1 MKNYS
6 FKMAVNKKVKM
17 KNVDQ
22 KKAAIASK
30 KEKEVPTAT
39 ASDFDPYHILKAP
52 LSTEKAIRSIE
63 FENKLTFVVNPE
75 ATKQE
80 VKKAV
85 EVLFNVKVLKVN
97 VQNSF
102 KGQKRAYVKLSSE
115 HSASDI
121 SADLGLI

>member
-85 EVLFNVKVLKVN
+85 EVLFNVN